1 MIDPRFR
8 SNLPEFAHYKQDSLL
23 TLAARE
29 ALAQHKMEWE
39 RGVVDRDGG
48 LTFYYNGMGQLPPAA
63 GHGDS
68 WYPGKPCAA
77 IRLVRLHSGCSLAYR
92 SLATRYG

>member
-1 MIDPRFR
+1 MAMLDPRVR
-8 SNLPEFAHYKQDSLL
+8 TALPEFAHYKQDSLL

-63 GHGDS
+63 G
-68 WYPGKPCAA
+68 KPCAA
-77 IRLVRLHSGCSLAYR
+77 M
-92 SLATRYG
+92 